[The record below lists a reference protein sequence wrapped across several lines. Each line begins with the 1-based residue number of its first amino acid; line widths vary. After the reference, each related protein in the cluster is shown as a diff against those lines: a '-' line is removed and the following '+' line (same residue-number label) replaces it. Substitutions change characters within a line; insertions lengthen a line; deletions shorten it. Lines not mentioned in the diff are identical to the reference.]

1 MSTKTET
8 EIETSEPGI
17 ASPPVAAPAAFS
29 TSLGWSAPDRETFS
43 FDSYVQGHSTFPTF
57 DHIVYLDQARGL
69 ALQHAIEKY
78 EELSA
83 KRRELIESQETP
95 RSRSASLTSDFAE
108 TTSVDIEE
116 IEASM
121 TALEAEMK
129 ALEEAIKKTSMT
141 LTFQLDNIDKLT
153 SVARLAERAFIKKHG
168 KAREEDDFNHMT
180 LRARFVLLAQLD
192 EFCTGIV
199 SATGNPIE
207 KPGPQ
212 GFATL
217 LDRLIPSESVRLLQA
232 LNKGLDSSASWASR
246 IDAGF
251 PGGGSDMG

>member
-1 MSTKTET
+1 MSTQTET
-8 EIETSEPGI
+8 PEPEIATQPDPGSGTFPT
-17 ASPPVAAPAAFS
+17 AMGWDAPS
-29 TSLGWSAPDRETFS
+29 RETFS
-43 FDSYVQGHSTFPTF
+43 FESYVQGHSTFPTF
-57 DHIVYLDQARGL
+57 EHTVYLDQALGL
-69 ALQHAIEKY
+69 ALQKAIDKY

-83 KRRELIESQETP
+83 KRRDLIDTQESP

-108 TTSVDIEE
+108 STSLDIEE

-121 TALEAEMK
+121 TALEIEMK
-129 ALEEAIKKTSMT
+129 QLETDIKKTSMT

-153 SVARLAERAFIKKHG
+153 SVARNAERAFIKKHG
-168 KAREEDDFNHMT
+168 KGQGDDDFNHLS

-199 SATGNPIE
+199 SASGNPIE

-212 GFATL
+212 GFAVM

-251 PGGGSDMG
+251 PGGGADLG

>member
-1 MSTKTET
+1 MSTKTQTPEPDVAVEPET
-8 EIETSEPGI
+8 RPGDF
-17 ASPPVAAPAAFS
+17 PTP
-29 TSLGWSAPDRETFS
+29 LGWTPPDRETFS
-43 FDSYVQGHSTFPTF
+43 FESYVQGHSTFPTF
-57 DHIVYLDQARGL
+57 EHTVYLDQAQGL

-83 KRRELIESQETP
+83 KRRALIETQETP
-95 RSRSASLTSDFAE
+95 RSRGSSFTNDFAE
-108 TTSVDIEE
+108 STAVDIED
-116 IEASM
+116 IEDA
-121 TALEAEMK
+121 MK
-129 ALEEAIKKTSMT
+129 ALEIEMKTLEDGIKKTSMT

-153 SVARLAERAFIKKHG
+153 SVARGAERVFIKKHG
-168 KAREEDDFNHMT
+168 KGQGEDDFNHLS
-180 LRARFVLLAQLD
+180 LRARYVLLAQLD
-192 EFCTGIV
+192 EFCIGIR
-199 SATGNPIE
+199 SANGNPIE

-212 GFATL
+212 GFGIM

>member
-1 MSTKTET
+1 MSIQT
-8 EIETSEPGI
+8 EITEPDTDTKPDTSSGPF
-17 ASPPVAAPAAFS
+17 PTP
-29 TSLGWSAPDRETFS
+29 LGWSAPDRETFS
-43 FDSYVQGHSTFPTF
+43 FESYVQGHSTFPTF
-57 DHIVYLDQARGL
+57 EHTVYLDQALGL
-69 ALQHAIEKY
+69 ALQNAIDKY

-83 KRRELIESQETP
+83 RRRELIDTQESP
-95 RSRSASLTSDFAE
+95 RPRGSSLISDFAE
-108 TTSVDIEE
+108 STSFDIEE

-121 TALEAEMK
+121 K
-129 ALEEAIKKTSMT
+129 ALESEMKRLETEIKKTSMT

-153 SVARLAERAFIKKHG
+153 SVARTAERAFTKKHG
-168 KAREEDDFNHMT
+168 KSHGDDDFNHLS

-192 EFCTGIV
+192 EFCIGIV
-199 SATGNPIE
+199 SASGNPIE

-212 GFATL
+212 GFAVM

-251 PGGGSDMG
+251 PGGGTDLG